1 MAFFRIEPGSHL
13 QPIAATTFSDL
24 GMKER
29 QDLQALLRDN
39 PKTIGID
46 LLVFAEEFSN
56 WQDSSRRVDLL
67 ALDRNSN
74 LVVIELKR
82 VEEGGHMELQALR
95 YAAMLS
101 TVDFPQV
108 REAYE
113 KLLSNPAVAAKRG
126 ITAHDAEQQ
135 LLDFL
140 GAITASEVNISSTP
154 RIILMAPSFSKE
166 MTTTVLWLN
175 EREVD
180 IRCVSVQPY
189 EIDGKRF
196 LEIEQVIPLPSSA
209 DYMVQKKAKEAKA
222 EKQAVDQKR
231 RSRSLPTLVEAK
243 MLNPGDVLELIR
255 LPRGI
260 LKDVPQNARYAD
272 LIDETR
278 VKWHFNGNEYSLTS
292 LCAAICA
299 QFAPEV
305 LPVTYAFAGP
315 DNWARA
321 GEKIWLS
328 ELARSLE
335 MSPVELP
342 NLG

>member
-1 MAFFRIEPGSHL
+1 MAFFRIETENHL
-13 QPIAATTFSDL
+13 HPIAATTFSDL

-29 QDLQALLRDN
+29 QDLQSLLRDN
-39 PKTIGID
+39 SKTIGTD
-46 LLVFAEEFSN
+46 LFVFAEEFSN

-67 ALDRNSN
+67 ALDKNAN

-101 TVDFPQV
+101 TVDFSQV
-108 REAYE
+108 KEAYE
-113 KLLSNPAVAAKRG
+113 KLLANPVIAAKRG
-126 ITAHDAEQQ
+126 HAPKDAEQY

-140 GAITASEVNISSTP
+140 GAVNPSEVNISSTP

-175 EREVD
+175 ERELD

-196 LEIEQVIPLPSSA
+196 LEVEQVIPLPSSA
-209 DYMVQKKAKEAKA
+209 DYIVQKKAKEAKA

-231 RSRSLPTLVEAK
+231 RARSLPSLVEASVLK
-243 MLNPGDVLELIR
+243 SGDILELIR

-260 LKDVPQNARYAD
+260 LKDVPQDARYAE
-272 LIDETR
+272 LLDETR
-278 VKWHFNGNEYSLTS
+278 VKWRFNGKEYSLTS

-299 QFAPEV
+299 EFAPGV

-315 DNWARA
+315 DNWARE
-321 GEKIWLS
+321 GEKVWLS

-335 MSPVELP
+335 ISAVEIPV
-342 NLG
+342 